1 MKSSIIALATTLLIL
16 AAGCKADHGL
26 GTTSSTPTGV
36 TSSATSSVTASNAST
51 LSPEQLGTL
60 GAQIK
65 KQPSDAHRLLQ
76 EQGLT
81 EQAFASA
88 IRKVSEDPA
97 AAKRY
102 AAAYR
107 QSAS

>member
-1 MKSSIIALATTLLIL
+1 MTTIGKSLTAFAGALLLI
-16 AAGCKADHGL
+16 AAGCKGN
-26 GTTSSTPTGV
+26 GG
-36 TSSATSSVTASNAST
+36 SATSGSTSVDANQQTSASIAPAT
-51 LSPEQLGTL
+51 TPEQLGAL

-65 KQPSDAHRLLQ
+65 KQPNDAHRLLVEHGLN
-76 EQGLT
+76 EQS
-81 EQAFASA
+81 FAAA

-107 QSAS
+107 QSSS

>member
-1 MKSSIIALATTLLIL
+1 MTMKRSLIALATGLLL
-16 AAGCKADHGL
+16 VAAGCSKGDHGL
-26 GTTSSTPTGV
+26 GTSGSTGAGAA
-36 TSSATSSVTASNAST
+36 SASASN
-51 LSPEQLGTL
+51 LSPEQLGSL

-65 KQPSDAHRLLQ
+65 KQPNDAHRLLL
-76 EQGLT
+76 EQGLN
-81 EQAFASA
+81 EESFAAA

-107 QSAS
+107 QSS

>member
-1 MKSSIIALATTLLIL
+1 MTMKRSLIALATTLLLI
-16 AAGCKADHGL
+16 ASGCKDDHGL
-26 GTTSSTPTGV
+26 ATSSSTPAG
-36 TSSATSSVTASNAST
+36 ATSTASAANGST
-51 LSPEQLGTL
+51 LSPEQLGAL

-76 EQGLT
+76 QQGLS
-81 EQAFASA
+81 EESFAAA

-107 QSAS
+107 QSNS

>member
-1 MKSSIIALATTLLIL
+1 MKSSIIALATTMLLL

-26 GTTSSTPTGV
+26 GATSSTPTGV
-36 TSSATSSVTASNAST
+36 TSSATASNAST

-81 EQAFASA
+81 EQSFATA

>member
-1 MKSSIIALATTLLIL
+1 MTTMRKSLTAFAGALLLI
-16 AAGCKADHGL
+16 AAGCKGN
-26 GTTSSTPTGV
+26 GG
-36 TSSATSSVTASNAST
+36 SATSGSTSVDANQPST
-51 LSPEQLGTL
+51 SIAPATTPEQLGAL

-65 KQPSDAHRLLQ
+65 KQPNDAHRLLIEHGLN
-76 EQGLT
+76 EQS
-81 EQAFASA
+81 FAAA

-107 QSAS
+107 QSSS

>member
-1 MKSSIIALATTLLIL
+1 MKRSLIALSATLLLI
-16 AAGCKADHGL
+16 AAGCKGNQGL
-26 GTTSSTPTGV
+26 GTTGSTPAGT
-36 TSSATSSVTASNAST
+36 TSVASASNAST
-51 LSPEQLGTL
+51 LSPEQLGSL

-65 KQPSDAHRLLQ
+65 KQPGDAHRLLQ
-76 EQGLT
+76 QQGLS
-81 EQAFASA
+81 EESFANA

-107 QSAS
+107 QSNS

>member
-1 MKSSIIALATTLLIL
+1 MTMKQSLTALATALFLI
-16 AAGCKADHGL
+16 AAGCKGNQGL
-26 GTTSSTPTGV
+26 GTSGSSGV
-36 TSSATSSVTASNAST
+36 GASSHASANAST

-65 KQPSDAHRLLQ
+65 KQPNDAHRLLL

-81 EQAFASA
+81 EDSFASA